1 QHYVGNVMGTLI
13 DLGATISAFASALGT
28 ANAGARIL
36 FSMGRDGFISNRLGV
51 TSTRTGSPAM
61 SVAIV
66 MIITLIVVL
75 VWGLFPGINGA
86 SLFGYLGT
94 IGVFLILVAY
104 ILTNIGAIRFFLAR
118 RLWTWQWIIPVLAI
132 LILGYTL
139 YSNLYPV
146 PAPPNNILPYVALVW
161 LLIGIVIVF

>member
-1 QHYVGNVMGTLI
+1 VGSSETEEGIYGTEE
-13 DLGATISAFASALGT
+13 
-28 ANAGARIL
+28 NH
-36 FSMGRDGFISNRLGV
+36 V
-51 TSTRTGSPAM
+51 TPRTLLRRGSPA
-61 SVAIV
+61 
-66 MIITLIVVL
+66 ITLIVVL
-75 VWGLFPGINGA
+75 VWGRFPGINGA

-104 ILTNIGAIRFFLAR
+104 ILTNIGTIRFFLAR

-161 LLIGIVIVF
+161 LLIGIVIVFVSPALVQRIGAHLGECEGLRLEEHAGPAD